1 MNYTRVT
8 VLLSLIPLLHGYSQT
23 NTPATPPSSSSS
35 SSLTIMNERTDEER
49 IQFLLDVAQSYI
61 AEKNFKAAINA
72 YERILIIDPSNKQTR
87 YVVAHIYINA
97 KQYKKAEVALLEL
110 ISESP
115 EDFQLWNNLAWL
127 YATAEDPGIR
137 DGRKAVKCAH
147 EAMSLAP
154 NDHHVWSTLSEAYYV
169 SGQYEKS
176 YRAINHMAKLASLYA
191 KDLSKESV
199 DEYNEQI
206 RKCKR
211 AMDTA
216 ESMKALNESE

>member
-1 MNYTRVT
+1 MNYTRIT
-8 VLLSLIPLLHGYSQT
+8 VLLSLIPLVHGYSQT
-23 NTPATPPSSSSS
+23 NTPATPPPSS
-35 SSLTIMNERTDEER
+35 SSLKIVDKRTDEER

-61 AEKNFKAAINA
+61 ADKNFPAAINA
-72 YERILIIDPSNKQTR
+72 YERILIIDSSHKQTR
-87 YVVAHIYINA
+87 YIIAHIYINA
-97 KQYKKAEVALLEL
+97 KQYNKAETALLEL
-110 ISESP
+110 IKESP

-127 YATAEDPGIR
+127 YATAEDPKIR
-137 DGRKAVKCAH
+137 DGKKAVKCAH

-169 SGQYEKS
+169 AGEYEKS
-176 YRAINHMAKLASLYA
+176 YRAINHMAKLAALYA
-191 KDLSKESV
+191 NDLSKESV

-216 ESMKALNESE
+216 ESMKAMNESE